1 MVKFLTPTQ
10 ERVSV
15 KKYHHQNKQY
25 ISIAN
30 NKTIYLHIR
39 IKNRFSSNTI
49 SPM

>member
-1 MVKFLTPTQ
+1 MVKILMTPQ

-30 NKTIYLHIR
+30 NKTI
-39 IKNRFSSNTI
+39 
-49 SPM
+49 